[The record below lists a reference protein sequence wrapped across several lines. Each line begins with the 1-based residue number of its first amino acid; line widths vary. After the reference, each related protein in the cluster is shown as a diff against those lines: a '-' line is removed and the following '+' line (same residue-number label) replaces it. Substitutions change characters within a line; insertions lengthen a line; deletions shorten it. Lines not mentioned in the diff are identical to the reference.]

1 MVSPSASS
9 SSRPDASTCTPS
21 SGTRSSSMRLSRPSP
36 GFMNAEGGTLLSGV
50 TDSGEVFGSRKISK
64 HLAGN
69 STPTASLSG
78 STTCWTRRSVPVAA
92 AGVEFQFNEF
102 PDGTICRVDVI
113 PRTEPTYVRGRRDE
127 ASFYIR
133 LNNATRLLN
142 TAETVEYLRTR
153 S

>member
-1 MVSPSASS
+1 M
-9 SSRPDASTCTPS
+9 
-21 SGTRSSSMRLSRPSP
+21 
-36 GFMNAEGGTLLSGV
+36 
-50 TDSGEVFGSRKISK
+50 
-64 HLAGN
+64 
-69 STPTASLSG
+69 
-78 STTCWTRRSVPVAA
+78 
-92 AGVEFQFNEF
+92 EFQFNEF